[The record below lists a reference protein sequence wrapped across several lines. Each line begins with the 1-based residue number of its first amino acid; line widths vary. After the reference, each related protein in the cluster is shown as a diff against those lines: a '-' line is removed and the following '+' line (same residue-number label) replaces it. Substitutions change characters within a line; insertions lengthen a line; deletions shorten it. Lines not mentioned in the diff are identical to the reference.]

1 MSYRR
6 RSDLLQLLRQRLE
19 QLKSQVREHDHA
31 LPGNTSQALDHQQR
45 FHSALFDHT
54 GASLAQC
61 LQRLEQDLAK
71 LDRLSQASDSGDTFE
86 LVCQQFSDRYQA
98 VTQALAT
105 TGLQAAGARFSSRR
119 RSVPRQDSQYQWIAR
134 SVMQN
139 SHSAYAELRKHQ
151 NWADRLQQKIHELE
165 QKLDLHQGAEK
176 IKLQNEILTTQ
187 KRLGRCRQA
196 MTYIEER
203 IARLEQNGQRY

>member
-1 MSYRR
+1 MSFRA
-6 RSDLLQLLRQRLE
+6 RSELLQLLRQRLE
-19 QLKSQVREHDHA
+19 QLKSQVQQHDQSLA
-31 LPGNTSQALDHQQR
+31 NNTTQALDHQQR

-61 LQRLEQDLAK
+61 LQRLEQDLHT
-71 LDRLSQASDSGDTFE
+71 LSRLSQAPDSGDTFE

-98 VTQALAT
+98 VMQAMSA

-119 RSVPRQDSQYQWIAR
+119 KGLPRQDSKYQWIAR

-139 SHSAYAELRKHQ
+139 SHSAYEELRKHQ
-151 NWADRLQQKIHELE
+151 NWANRLQQKIHELE

-176 IKLQNEILTTQ
+176 ITLQNEILATQ

-203 IARLEQNGQRY
+203 IARLEKGGQKH